1 MKALRW
7 ILPMILL
14 FGLGYYSASNSEQA
28 PKINKEVVKLI
39 VEYKSIS
46 EEELLII
53 SKNCNATIGSSLREI
68 SAFGDE
74 LIKMEIDAS
83 KFVEKKEIFQKM
95 KKNYQALEKPSD
107 PICTVALSPADS
119 YLSTTIYLLN
129 EKMSK

>member
-1 MKALRW
+1 M
-7 ILPMILL
+7 MLL
-14 FGLGYYSASNSEQA
+14 YGLGYYSASNSEQV
-28 PKINKEVVKLI
+28 PMINKEVVKPI

-53 SKNCNATIGSSLREI
+53 SKNCNAAIGSSLREI
-68 SAFGDE
+68 SEFGDE

-83 KFVEKKEIFQKM
+83 KFIEKKEIFQKM